1 MATPAPFVNEA
12 ALAQYFKIHPLN
24 PQGRLLR
31 RAADII
37 RDGGVAVYPTDTT
50 YAIGCRIGE
59 KSAVERVRRIRQK
72 DERHNFA
79 IICRDLS
86 DSGIYASYET
96 PVFRMLK
103 ANTPGPYTFIL
114 RATREVPR
122 RLMHPKRKTIGL
134 RVPDH
139 RILQAL
145 LTELNEPMMTSSLRL
160 PGDEYPLNDPE
171 EIRERLESQVDLI
184 VDGGPCG
191 LEPTTLVRLVD
202 GDPEILRE
210 GKGDPAPF
218 RA

>member
-1 MATPAPFVNEA
+1 V
-12 ALAQYFKIHPLN
+12 AQYFKIHPVN

-31 RAADII
+31 GAAEII
-37 RDGGVAVYPTDTT
+37 RAGGVVVYPTDTT
-50 YAIGCRIGE
+50 YAIGCHIGD
-59 KSAVERVRRIRQK
+59 KSAVQRVRRIRQK
-72 DERHNFA
+72 DDKHNFA

-86 DSGIYASYET
+86 ESGVYASYNT
-96 PVFRMLK
+96 PVFRLLK

-114 RATREVPR
+114 KATREVPR

-145 LTELNEPMMTSSLRL
+145 LTELDEPMITSSLRL
-160 PGDEYPLNDPE
+160 PGDEYPLNDLE
-171 EIRERLESQVDLI
+171 EIRDRLGAHVDLI

-202 GDPEILRE
+202 EVPEVIRR
-210 GKGDPAPF
+210 GKGDPSPF
-218 RA
+218 EY